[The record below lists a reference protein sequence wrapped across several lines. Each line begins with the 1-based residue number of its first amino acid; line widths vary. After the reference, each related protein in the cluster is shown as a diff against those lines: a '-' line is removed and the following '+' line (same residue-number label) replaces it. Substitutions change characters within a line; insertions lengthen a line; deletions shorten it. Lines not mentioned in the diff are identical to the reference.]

1 MRARQVRAHTTLI
14 VRLLGGGARERD
26 IKERERER
34 ARARAREREGENE
47 GERANTRRY
56 RHGHRDAEL
65 AYLHHARPGNRCEQS
80 PVKRYKTNIFF
91 LFEPNPSHSSRRMFN
106 IRNFF
111 SQPY

>member
-56 RHGHRDAEL
+56 RHGHGDAEL
-65 AYLHHARPGNRCEQS
+65 ADLHHACYAATLGS
-80 PVKRYKTNIFF
+80 PHNKALVTN
-91 LFEPNPSHSSRRMFN
+91 FN
-106 IRNFF
+106 F
-111 SQPY
+111 SY